1 MYVLLYFNSKSC
13 INDEIGHSIRTPAF
27 LHIESGNE
35 NSRRTRMVIFPWGI
49 RRTHV
54 RYAADYSSRIVYNGK
69 AGYVR
74 FTEAGTST
82 RRGYALALCV

>member
-1 MYVLLYFNSKSC
+1 
-13 INDEIGHSIRTPAF
+13 
-27 LHIESGNE
+27 
-35 NSRRTRMVIFPWGI
+35 MVIFPWGI